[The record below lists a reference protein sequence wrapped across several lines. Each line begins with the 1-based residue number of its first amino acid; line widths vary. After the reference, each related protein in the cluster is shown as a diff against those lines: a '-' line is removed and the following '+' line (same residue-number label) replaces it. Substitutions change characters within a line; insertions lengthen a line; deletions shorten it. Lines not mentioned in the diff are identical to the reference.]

1 MTYPELINSEQFKEL
16 ERLQNLRFPNK
27 DILTTCGFMVGLPD
41 AWQRLDKHLAACK
54 KY

>member
-1 MTYPELINSEQFKEL
+1 MTYSDLINSKQFKEL
-16 ERLQNLRFPNK
+16 ERLQNLKFPNK

-41 AWQRLDKHLAACK
+41 AWQRLDKHLTACK